1 MNRSHQLYIL
11 KNKTLL
17 NQKNKNKITL
27 TNMLQNLLEKDTVGR
42 ETENFITKG
51 LVSYTQLV
59 CVDSAAQASIL
70 FTYF

>member
-42 ETENFITKG
+42 ETENFRKDVETLKK
-51 LVSYTQLV
+51 SQK
-59 CVDSAAQASIL
+59 
-70 FTYF
+70 

>member
-1 MNRSHQLYIL
+1 MNRSRQLYIL

-42 ETENFITKG
+42 ETENFRKDVETLKK
-51 LVSYTQLV
+51 SQK
-59 CVDSAAQASIL
+59 
-70 FTYF
+70 